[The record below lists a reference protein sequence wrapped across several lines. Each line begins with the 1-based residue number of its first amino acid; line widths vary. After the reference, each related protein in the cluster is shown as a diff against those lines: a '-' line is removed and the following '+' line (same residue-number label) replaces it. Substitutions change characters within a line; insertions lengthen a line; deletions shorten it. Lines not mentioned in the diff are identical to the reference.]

1 MSWKLPMVPNVER
14 VSMELLLLRL
24 LLQLVSNRSPRERI
38 FLQNQIPA
46 VGFLRNFGSFQ
57 IQKWSRKKVASY
69 YFEIQKSVSKS
80 SLAVTQAYLLVPGYK
95 NLSSRRRDIQILV
108 GLGRTVE
115 KIKIWNLV
123 QSLMNQKSKCA
134 VVSGIQKTKNLI
146 SRMKINSKKNLP
158 INSQCVLC
166 SIPSQAGRVVNFKRF
181 LNFFREITFTKNYSM
196 DFCEI
201 SMLLPIYLLP
211 WSFGNVQRVVV
222 VCSQLWLKNSNFPL
236 LATSR
241 GRCLLQKIQN
251 SKIAHKI
258 EKIRE
263 TATQSS
269 IPRWFGSL
277 SSQYFLSYHHQLRLP
292 AEVTR
297 FFLGL
302 RRLAAEEGTF
312 SKKTWLQK
320 IKPGS
325 WWAPCGPDFR
335 VNGQKRPRYQW
346 VPGYQMVWDIW
357 LTTFSLVCKLKE
369 TSNYYPSLIFRRL

>member
-222 VCSQLWLKNSNFPL
+222 VCVRNYGWKIQISRCWLPPVAAAYTSKNS
-236 LATSR
+236 
-241 GRCLLQKIQN
+241 N

-258 EKIRE
+258 SKKS
-263 TATQSS
+263 AKLLLQSS
-269 IPRWFGSL
+269 ISPVGLVLCHLEIVFPQL
-277 SSQYFLSYHHQLRLP
+277 SSSSQLSTKFVYYKI
-292 AEVTR
+292 
-297 FFLGL
+297 
-302 RRLAAEEGTF
+302 F
-312 SKKTWLQK
+312 S
-320 IKPGS
+320 
-325 WWAPCGPDFR
+325 
-335 VNGQKRPRYQW
+335 W
-346 VPGYQMVWDIW
+346 V
-357 LTTFSLVCKLKE
+357 
-369 TSNYYPSLIFRRL
+369 